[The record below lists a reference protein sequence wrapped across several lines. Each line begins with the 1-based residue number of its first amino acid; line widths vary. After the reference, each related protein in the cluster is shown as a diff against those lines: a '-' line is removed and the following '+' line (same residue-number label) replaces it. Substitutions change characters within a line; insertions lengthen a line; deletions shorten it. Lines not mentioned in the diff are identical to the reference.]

1 MDVDIC
7 VCMGAF
13 AVLKSDVLVVLW
25 LLRGL
30 VLSSLPADS
39 FSCEFEHVFRG
50 RLSLVGD
57 AIVVSL
63 FRVLLPS
70 GDGACMGPSARIGC
84 RGGLATS
91 IGRAAVD
98 ELGALLPFS
107 LL

>member
-1 MDVDIC
+1 MDVGIC

-13 AVLKSDVLVVLW
+13 AVLESDVVVVLW

-30 VLSSLPADS
+30 VLSSLPTDS
-39 FSCEFEHVFRG
+39 FSYKFEYVFRG
-50 RLSLVGD
+50 RLWFVGD
-57 AIVVSL
+57 AVVVSL

-70 GDGACMGPSARIGC
+70 GDGACMGPSPGIGC

-98 ELGALLPFS
+98 ELRVLLPFS
-107 LL
+107 LM